1 MMNMSNRVELNL
13 EELDAVNGGSF
24 WDDVKD
30 FGKGLLDKTIN
41 VIRKLKNWG

>member
-1 MMNMSNRVELNL
+1 MNTNKRVELDL
-13 EELDAVNGGSF
+13 EDMEAVNGGGF